1 MALTKIADS
10 ISTVED
16 VTGKDARCIGAT
28 IFVNGSISD
37 EETAELQDRLN
48 PKNIK
53 ETELV
58 GPKRT
63 AISL

>member
-1 MALTKIADS
+1 MALTKIAES

-16 VTGKDARCIGAT
+16 VTGKEARCIGAT

-37 EETAELQDRLN
+37 EEKTKIQHELN

-53 ETELV
+53 ETTLV

-63 AISL
+63 VISL

>member
-1 MALTKIADS
+1 MALTKIAES

-16 VTGKDARCIGAT
+16 VTGKEARCIGAT
-28 IFVNGSISD
+28 IFVDGSLTD
-37 EETAELQDRLN
+37 KKTAELQDRLD

-53 ETELV
+53 ETTLV

>member
-1 MALTKIADS
+1 MALTKIAES

-16 VTGKDARCIGAT
+16 VTDKEARCIGAT

-37 EETAELQDRLN
+37 EEKTELQDRLD

-53 ETELV
+53 ETELI

-63 AISL
+63 VISL